1 MTLAATAPAADFS
14 ASSTAPHLQVLT
26 LIGLLIGV
34 TLAPLIAY
42 NQTPSATLY
51 NQLAA
56 FAGLGLLVAGLAWSH
71 SLESGWRV
79 DGVSLGLLLMT
90 VVAAVAPLTHGLPWS
105 MALTS
110 MAMLLGALVAVQVG
124 RAVSSRQRDAVLTL
138 FCVAL
143 VGAGLLSV
151 VVCIV
156 QMFFPELANGVLI
169 ARSGVVGSAVGNMRQ
184 PNHLASLLMWA
195 CVGAVWLEQGGWLA
209 RRLGGAMAGTCAL
222 YVLLFLFVFCVLL
235 SGSRTGWIGIALL
248 VIWGAIDWR
257 LAPRVR
263 IALGS
268 TAVMFAIS
276 WGLMDLYAA
285 LGDHAFRAQ
294 SRLSGEGAGSPTR
307 LAILANAL
315 GLLARYPLTGSG
327 WGDFNL
333 AWTLTPFPDRP
344 VAFFDHT
351 HNLEMQLLVEMG
363 LPLGLLTLVLLAW
376 GLVLGLWRAVWGGPA
391 GHCAGMLV
399 AMIGVHS
406 QVEYPLWYAYF
417 LLPAALAY
425 GLCWSGKRA
434 GDEPESEALARADA
448 GPLPRR
454 PALVVLGLAITAAV
468 PLVVIDYLRIVH
480 IYAPPSSAASLDDR
494 IAAGQRSPLFAL
506 QADYA
511 EATVQPPGAVALE
524 ASRRTG
530 HHLIDTRLLMSWA
543 KSLNAVGETDKARY
557 LVQRLREFR
566 NAASEDWLAECDEV
580 AALGAAAK
588 PFQCEPPQREY
599 SFRELR

>member
-14 ASSTAPHLQVLT
+14 ASSSAPHFQVLT
-26 LIGLLIGV
+26 LIGLLLGV

-56 FAGLGLLVAGLAWSH
+56 FAGLGLLIAGLAWGR
-71 SLESGWRV
+71 SLLAGWRV
-79 DGVSLGLLLMT
+79 DGVSLALLLMT
-90 VVAAVAPLTHGLPWS
+90 GVAVAAPFTHGLPWS

-110 MAMLLGALVAVQVG
+110 VAMLLAALLAVQTG
-124 RAVSSRQRDAVLTL
+124 RAVTPVQRDGVLTL

-156 QMFFPELANGVLI
+156 QMFFPELANGVVI

-209 RRLGGAMAGTCAL
+209 RRLGSTLAGTVAL

-248 VIWGAIDWR
+248 VIWGAVDWR
-257 LAPRVR
+257 LTRRVR
-263 IALGS
+263 IALGA

-276 WGLMDLYAA
+276 WGMLDLYAA
-285 LGDHAFRAQ
+285 MGNHAFRAQ
-294 SRLSGEGAGSPTR
+294 SRLSGEGAGSPAR
-307 LAILANAL
+307 LLILKNAL
-315 GLLARYPLTGSG
+315 GLLTMYPLTGSG

-363 LPLGLLTLVLLAW
+363 LPLGLLTLALLFW
-376 GLVLGLWRAVWGGPA
+376 GLASGLWRAVKGGPA

-399 AMIGVHS
+399 VMIGVHS

-425 GLCWSGKRA
+425 GLCWPGNGGATPRNA
-434 GDEPESEALARADA
+434 AALAPDPA
-448 GPLPRR
+448 GLPRR
-454 PALVVLGLAITAAV
+454 RPGLAALGLAITVAV

-480 IYAPPSSAASLDDR
+480 IYAPPAGAASLDDR

-524 ASRRTG
+524 ASRLTG

-557 LVQRLREFR
+557 LVERLREFR
-566 NAASEDWLAECDEV
+566 NAASEEWLAECDEV
-580 AALGAAAK
+580 ATLGAAAK